1 MKNLTCVTSY
11 QWNFKN
17 HMKNLKYALFKQVG
31 HLVFIPAISQN
42 KLFTNFNGTDL
53 LAELDAVK
61 KSL

>member
-1 MKNLTCVTSY
+1 
-11 QWNFKN
+11 
-17 HMKNLKYALFKQVG
+17 MKNLKYALFKQVG